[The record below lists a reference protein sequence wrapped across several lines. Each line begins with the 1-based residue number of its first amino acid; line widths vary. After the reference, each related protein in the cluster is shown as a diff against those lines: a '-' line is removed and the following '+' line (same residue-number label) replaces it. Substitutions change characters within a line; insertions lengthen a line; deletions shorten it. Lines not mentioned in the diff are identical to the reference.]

1 MIMDKE
7 TVLLM
12 GVEDMILSVADEQ
25 QEMSRSDFQGRCTVV
40 AKDIIKAIRADVVNE
55 LEEVRE
61 GIETDRFTLE
71 NVDRL
76 LRRIS

>member
-1 MIMDKE
+1 MDKE

-12 GVEDMILSVADEQ
+12 GIEDMILAVADAQ
-25 QEMSRSDFQGRCTVV
+25 KEMSRGDFPGRCTVV
-40 AKDIIKAIRADVVNE
+40 ARDIIKAIRADVVNE

-71 NVDRL
+71 NIGRL

>member
-1 MIMDKE
+1 MDKE

-12 GVEDMILSVADEQ
+12 GIEDMILAVADEQ
-25 QEMSRSDFQGRCTVV
+25 QEMSRGDFQGRCTVV

-71 NVDRL
+71 NIGRL